1 MSKLVG
7 DRMPEQVMSAL
18 DGASLEDKVG
28 NAYLLV
34 TGDPDGAPRPCM
46 LSAGEL
52 LALDSRRLRV
62 ALWSGTHT
70 GENLA
75 RGGPSLFCFITA
87 GTVLYLR
94 GEARALSGDARN
106 GVEGFEIEVTSVES
120 DAHPGLPVS
129 GGLTFGV
136 EGIDPVELVDRWRS
150 RLATLRGL

>member
-7 DRMPEQVMSAL
+7 DRMPEQVMQAL

-28 NAYLLV
+28 SAYLLV
-34 TGDPDGAPRPCM
+34 TRDPDGAPRPCM

-52 LALDSRRLRV
+52 LAVDSRRLRV
-62 ALWSGTHT
+62 ALWPGTHT

-75 RGGPSLFCFITA
+75 GGGPALFCFITA
-87 GTVLYLR
+87 GTVLYLK
-94 GEARALSGDARN
+94 GEPRALLGDARD
-106 GVEGFEIEVTSVES
+106 GIDGFEIEITSVES
-120 DAHPGLPVS
+120 DAHPGLPVT

-136 EGIDPVELVDRWRS
+136 EGIDLGDLVERWRS